1 MMSRRGW
8 LGGSASIGG
17 VGGETRS
24 AAGAGAGADGSDL
37 LRLLRDADADGS
49 GREEMGRPERVR
61 PGEAEISERDWSAK
75 ASSRFIARGGGGGGG
90 GGDGAQALP
99 PEGDEAGMVMGRD

>member
-1 MMSRRGW
+1 
-8 LGGSASIGG
+8 
-17 VGGETRS
+17 
-24 AAGAGAGADGSDL
+24 
-37 LRLLRDADADGS
+37 
-49 GREEMGRPERVR
+49 MGRPERVR

-99 PEGDEAGMVMGRD
+99 PEGDEAGMVMR